1 MASPQTVINLVCFPF
16 LSKKSVKPYRSSLF
30 AFILCFLMKQRG
42 KQILVKFLLIKGYED
57 AYRNSSLLQLLLQT
71 NTTPPHNTT

>member
-16 LSKKSVKPYRSSLF
+16 LSKKSAKPYRSSSF
-30 AFILCFLMKQRG
+30 AFILCFLMKLRG
-42 KQILVKFLLIKGYED
+42 KQTLVKSLLIKGYED

-71 NTTPPHNTT
+71 NTIPPHNIT